1 MKLVKMCGLL
11 AVVALLGA
19 AIFTASASATALCEV
34 TGAVCPEGKP
44 YPTETTVE
52 GTRKAPVNVILTTNI
67 ATIECTA
74 SAWTAVTVADQN
86 GELSTGGVSAWT
98 VGTCSQTAPIA
109 PPPCVVATLGLPY
122 SLGTIAT
129 TPGNGTMVFA
139 PGLGSPALKVTCGLI
154 QCTFTFSELPLKVTG
169 AATAT
174 ASLSTTEMTFAGSK
188 CPKTATLSAEYEI
201 TAPTPLFIADE
212 VAPPVLCKE
221 NKVPCPALK
230 VLGVGTALK
239 AELGA
244 NFKFSYVFNG
254 TKKEPSCTS
263 SKVVGEVTAL
273 GRPISG
279 EISKWEFPGGCG
291 GGLCET
297 TAQKLPYEFEIE
309 RTGGGNG
316 TLTWSSGGSGGPAV
330 KLKCPGLFE
339 ECIYGATEFGFKL
352 EGSAVAPR
360 FYSPTKISLQRESG
374 SSLLCSETATWEGTG
389 GEEVKFKVTSPAALF
404 ITS

>member
-1 MKLVKMCGLL
+1 MCGLL
-11 AVVALLGA
+11 AAAALLGA
-19 AIFTASASATALCEV
+19 GVFTASASATALCEV

-44 YPTETTVE
+44 YPSNTTVK
-52 GTRKAPVNVILTTNI
+52 GTRKAPVNVILNTNI
-67 ATIECTA
+67 ATMECTA
-74 SAWTAVTVADQN
+74 SSWAAETVADQN
-86 GELSTGGVSAWT
+86 GELSTGGVSTWT
-98 VGTCSQTAPIA
+98 FGGCSQVAPFVPGCTPA
-109 PPPCVVATLGLPY
+109 ATGLPY
-122 SLGTIAT
+122 ALGAIAT
-129 TPGNGTMVFA
+129 TPGNGTLVFA
-139 PGLGSPALKVTCGLI
+139 PGLGSLAMKVACGLI
-154 QCTFTFSELPLKVTG
+154 ECTFTFNELPLKVTG

-174 ASLSTTEMTFAGSK
+174 ASLSTTEMTFAGPK

-201 TAPTPLFIADE
+201 TAPTPLFIAGE
-212 VAPPVLCKE
+212 VAPPVLCQE

-230 VLGVGTALK
+230 VLGLGTALK

-263 SKVVGEVTAL
+263 SKIVGEVTAL

-279 EISKWEFPGGCG
+279 AISKWEFPGGCG

-316 TLTWSSGGSGGPAV
+316 TITWSSGGGGGPAV

-339 ECIYGATEFGFKL
+339 ECIYGATEFSFKL
-352 EGSAVAPR
+352 EGSATAPR
-360 FYSPTKISLQRESG
+360 FYSPTKISLKRESG
-374 SSLLCSETATWEGTG
+374 SSLLCSETATWEGVG
-389 GEEVKFKVTSPAALF
+389 GEEVKFKITSPPELFVTS
-404 ITS
+404 